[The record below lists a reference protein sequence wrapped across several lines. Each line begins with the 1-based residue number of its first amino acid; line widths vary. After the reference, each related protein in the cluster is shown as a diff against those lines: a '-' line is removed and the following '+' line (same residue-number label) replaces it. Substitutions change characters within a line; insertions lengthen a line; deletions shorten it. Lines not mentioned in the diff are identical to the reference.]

1 MPGGPRL
8 TTTTDA
14 AYGRGVGVLGGT
26 TAAVVGPPAGTDVV
40 VETNGRSAVVVS
52 LGGTLADVTLG
63 VGTVVVVLLGAMVVR
78 GAAVVGGRITAGAGP

>member
-1 MPGGPRL
+1 
-8 TTTTDA
+8 
-14 AYGRGVGVLGGT
+14 
-26 TAAVVGPPAGTDVV
+26 V